1 MSIQST
7 PKRKIIARKAP
18 VAVAARSLRPASP
31 AEPTLNSRLPL
42 SPLTS
47 NFFVASSGAASAK
60 KKTTKS
66 PKQPK
71 KRIRVRESCLPSQ
84 IRQHIQA
91 ARASENPTTTLS
103 ALPESIR
110 PPPPTTS
117 SKRTVQKGTRRQIRV
132 RDSLLPASVRQ
143 NRDRQLGL
151 RSSPPEGVLAAPRRQ
166 VMLRTPPVG
175 IRRVNKLSPTRRN
188 MYEGGPPRMV
198 HHNNM

>member
-31 AEPTLNSRLPL
+31 AKPTLNSRLPL

-47 NFFVASSGAASAK
+47 NSSVASSVASTK

-66 PKQPK
+66 PKQQK

-91 ARASENPTTTLS
+91 ARASENPTTILS

-110 PPPPTTS
+110 PPPSTTS